1 VSYRFEIPPAVLLD
15 QRAPQWI
22 RGGLPADDVHA
33 VGGVI
38 TDMWGGGSGGW
49 LPEWSRLARR
59 YVASGDHLRA
69 ALAYGVAKFP
79 SIVDA
84 SRRRALAQQVTE
96 YVSAAPTFPVR
107 FERMI
112 VAGAAVHI
120 LSAPGAAVDAPVLLV
135 SGGVD
140 TWKMDQHGVLVALV
154 TGLAGHVV
162 AFDLPGT
169 GELADEPLTADADVL
184 IAGLVRY
191 GRTLSAGRVVH
202 VGISFGGYFAAR
214 SGLRADVDAAVVI
227 GGPVHAAFTE
237 DNVRAL
243 RHGMYDIVANA
254 LGFDSRP
261 ELANLMPRL
270 RTFDLEPLLGTA
282 GNAPMFVV
290 NGDADPYVPVEDTL
304 VFQGRRDTEIVLVE
318 GGGHCAFDRFHEVM
332 SAVLHWLAP
341 AGRATGRSA

>member
-1 VSYRFEIPPAVLLD
+1 VSYRFEIAPAVLLE
-15 QRAPQWI
+15 QRTPQWI

-33 VGGVI
+33 VGAVI
-38 TDMWGGGSGGW
+38 TDMWGVGTGGW

-79 SIVDA
+79 SIVDD

-96 YVSAAPTFPVR
+96 YVNAAPTFPVR
-107 FERMI
+107 FNRMT
-112 VAGAAVHI
+112 VAGVPVHT
-120 LSAPGAAVDAPVLLV
+120 LSAPDAAADAPVLLV

-169 GELADEPLTADADVL
+169 GELADEPLTADADSL
-184 IAGLVRY
+184 IAALVGYARK
-191 GRTLSAGRVVH
+191 LSAGRVVH

-237 DNVRAL
+237 DNFRAL

-254 LGFDSRP
+254 MGFGSRP
-261 ELANLMPRL
+261 HLAQLMARV

-282 GNAPMFVV
+282 GNAPMLIV
-290 NGDADPYVPVEDTL
+290 NGDADPYIPVQDTL
-304 VFQGRRDTEIVLVE
+304 LFQGRRDTEVMLVE
-318 GGGHCAFDRFHEVM
+318 GGGHCGFDQFHEVM
-332 SAVLHWLAP
+332 QVVLRWLASH
-341 AGRATGRSA
+341 GRATGRSA